1 MKSRRILL
9 ALTVMATLPA
19 APAAAGTGH
28 GNAVRR
34 PPSGA
39 TVVAD
44 AQARIVDLINR
55 DRAAAGLAP
64 LRGDAVVRGVAD
76 RWSRQMALAGG
87 LRHNGDYLS
96 VASLERF
103 HGTLAGENVA
113 VGSSLEQ
120 LHRLFMQ
127 SAPHRANVLH
137 PGYQLVGVAAIRA
150 PGGLLYVTEDFLRRE
165 SPPSR
170 PARRAPRGRRGG

>member
-1 MKSRRILL
+1 MQTRRVLL
-9 ALTVMATLPA
+9 ALTVMAMLPT
-19 APAAAGTGH
+19 APAAARTRAGSR
-28 GNAVRR
+28 AVR
-34 PPSGA
+34 PPPGA

-44 AQARIVDLINR
+44 PPARIVDLINR

-64 LRGDAVVRGVAD
+64 LRGDAGVRGVAD

-87 LRHNGDYLS
+87 LQHNHGYLCR
-96 VASLERF
+96 AALERF
-103 HGTLAGENVA
+103 GAAGVGENVA
-113 VGSSLEQ
+113 VGSSLEEI
-120 LHRLFMQ
+120 HRHLMQ
-127 SAPHRANVLH
+127 SAPHRANVLD
-137 PGYQLVGVAAIRA
+137 PGYQLVGVGAVRT